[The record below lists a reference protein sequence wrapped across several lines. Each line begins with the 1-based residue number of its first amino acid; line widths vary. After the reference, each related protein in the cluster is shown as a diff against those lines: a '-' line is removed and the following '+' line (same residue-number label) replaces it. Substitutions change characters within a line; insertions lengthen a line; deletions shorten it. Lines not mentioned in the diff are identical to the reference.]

1 MMGDVTASLRI
12 AGLSE
17 KGVRCVATGSVDRPF
32 WLPRASK
39 VHWLA
44 PPQVGQL
51 VGAVIPGWLT
61 SKHKQLGDQA
71 LARARRKRNYQRPN
85 KPPQRNEHMAE
96 QRDMSG
102 SLSKNTRKEKP
113 SHSDYT
119 GFMIEGRKY
128 WLNGW
133 VKDGE
138 KGKFL
143 SLSVRLTDEGIGA
156 AKRKPAPAD
165 ADGIPF

>member
-1 MMGDVTASLRI
+1 MTGSVTASLRI
-12 AGLSE
+12 VGLSE
-17 KGVRCVATGSVDRPF
+17 KGVQCVTRHADRPF

-39 VHWLA
+39 VHWSA
-44 PPQVGQL
+44 PPRVGQL
-51 VGAVIPGWLT
+51 VGAVIPDWLA
-61 SKHKQLGDQA
+61 SKHKQLGGHA
-71 LARARRKRNYQRPN
+71 LAEAKRTCQRPN
-85 KPPQRNEHMAE
+85 NLPPAQRNTSMAD
-96 QRDMSG
+96 RNMSG
-102 SLSKNTRKEKP
+102 SLSKNARKEKP

-119 GFMIEGRKY
+119 GSITIEGRRF

-143 SLSVRLTDEGIGA
+143 SLSVRPADEGNGGD
-156 AKRKPAPAD
+156 KRKPAAAD